1 MPNWCVNQVDIT
13 GDEAEV
19 AKLVAFVKSD
29 ENSFTFENIVPPP
42 ATPMYSSDCTHN
54 KYVCGCESVA
64 QPDPEN
70 EGKFMWV
77 IDGKKVEYHGKCP
90 THNEHSFSNHPDNW
104 YNWNI
109 NNWGTKWSAAEVWND
124 RADDDGKVDGH
135 TSYNFD
141 TAWSPAEPVVAALAE
156 KFPTLRIA
164 HRYCEAGMGY
174 AGEVLYANGAEI
186 RREDYDMG
194 QMPDGAFTEDWDRDY
209 DKVPMNAMERFCDEH
224 FGGVVGG

>member
-1 MPNWCVNQVDIT
+1 MPNWCVNQVDIS
-13 GDEAEV
+13 GDEVEV
-19 AKLVAFVKSD
+19 AKLVEFVKSD

-109 NNWGTKWSAAEVWND
+109 NNWGTKWSAGEVWND
-124 RADDDGKVDGH
+124 RIDDDGKVDGH

-174 AGEVLYANGAEI
+174 AGEVLYADGAEI

-194 QMPDGAFTEDWDRDY
+194 EMPDGAFTEEWDRDY
-209 DKVPMNAMERFCDEH
+209 DKVPMNAMERFCDQH
-224 FGGVVGG
+224 FGGAVGG